1 MAMGEYHDVDNGQ
14 VCERVDT
21 GPYKSGLATQAVRE
35 AL

>member
-1 MAMGEYHDVDNGQ
+1 MAMGEYHDVDNGR

-21 GPYKSGLATQAVRE
+21 GPYKSGLATRTARA